1 MLADIS
7 EKLPSEYQDFKEL
20 FKERVGEAALPE
32 YKPWDHEIPI
42 EERKTL
48 IYYGGLIPLF
58 KKEEDFLKN
67 YIETYLKKK
76 FIR

>member
-7 EKLPSEYQDFKEL
+7 EELPSEYQDFKEL
-20 FKERVGEAALPE
+20 FKERVGEAALSE
-32 YKPWDHEIPI
+32 YKPWEHEILI
-42 EERKTL
+42 EEGKTPT
-48 IYYGGLIPLF
+48 YYRGLIPLS

-67 YIETYLKKK
+67 YIETYLEKK